1 VTGPGTRRDAAGEA
15 PADRAARLLLWYP
28 RAWRARY
35 GEEFT
40 ELLIS
45 DIAERPRSTARTLDV
60 ARGGLVA
67 RLTDAGLA
75 GLAGLPLAGS
85 PGTASSPSTPS
96 ADPYRLVRASIGT
109 LGAAFAV
116 CLAFS
121 AAMWSQLTIA
131 WQWTSPPDATPP
143 AMRATLVMS
152 AALLAF
158 LAIGALAVLPVGH
171 AVARNFHRKLI
182 GPLLALAVAVAFL
195 VVGGHHFGNGWPGT
209 GGHGENGSL
218 FPVIPAGLQAF
229 AWALSLSVSSFWAH
243 PTALAKIPG
252 AEVAWME
259 LSPLA
264 LTAAT
269 AAAVTLTRRVKLSP
283 RTLRYE
289 TGLAWL
295 SCAAMGIF
303 LVSCGYW
310 VCVGRQPGLMHAGL
324 IDIAGTA
331 VVALALAVAL
341 QARRMAMRGLR
352 LARS

>member
-1 VTGPGTRRDAAGEA
+1 VTGADTEGDT

-28 RAWRARY
+28 RTWRARY

-75 GLAGLPLAGS
+75 GLPLAGATGS
-85 PGTASSPSTPS
+85 PCTASAPG
-96 ADPYRLVRASIGT
+96 ADPYRQVRASMGT
-109 LGAAFAV
+109 LGAALAV
-116 CLAFS
+116 CLAFG

-152 AALLAF
+152 AAMLAF
-158 LAIGALAVLPVGH
+158 LAIGALAVLPVGY
-171 AVARNFHRKLI
+171 AVARNFGRRLA

-195 VVGGHHFGNGWPGT
+195 AVGGHHFGNGWPGT

-243 PTALAKIPG
+243 PTALARIPG

-264 LTAAT
+264 LAAAT
-269 AAAVTLTRRVKLSP
+269 AAAVTLTRRIELSP
-283 RTLRYE
+283 RMLRYE

-303 LVSCGYW
+303 LAGCGYW
-310 VCVGRQPGLMHAGL
+310 VCVGRQPGLVHAGL

-341 QARRMAMRGLR
+341 QAGRTAMRGLR

>member
-1 VTGPGTRRDAAGEA
+1 VTGPRTEAAT
-15 PADRAARLLLWYP
+15 PAERAARLVHWYP
-28 RAWRARY
+28 RAWRERY

-40 ELLIS
+40 ELLIA

-67 RLTDAGLA
+67 RLTDAGL
-75 GLAGLPLAGS
+75 GGLPLAGVA
-85 PGTASSPSTPS
+85 GT
-96 ADPYRLVRASIGT
+96 DPYLRVRASVGT
-109 LGAAFAV
+109 LGAALAV
-116 CLAFS
+116 CLAFG

-131 WQWTSPPDATPP
+131 WQWTSPPGATPP

-152 AALLAF
+152 AAMLAF
-158 LAIGALAVLPVGH
+158 LAIGALAVLPVGYV
-171 AVARNFHRKLI
+171 VARNLGRRLA

-195 VVGGHHFGNGWPGT
+195 AVGGHHFGNGWPGT
-209 GGHGENGSL
+209 GGHGENGYL
-218 FPVIPAGLQAF
+218 FSVIPAGLQAF

-243 PTALAKIPG
+243 PAALAKIPG

-264 LTAAT
+264 LAAAT
-269 AAAVTLTRRVKLSP
+269 AAAVSLVRRVELSP
-283 RTLRYE
+283 RMLRYE

-303 LVSCGYW
+303 LAGCGYW
-310 VCVGRQPGLMHAGL
+310 ICVGRQPGLVHAGL
-324 IDIAGTA
+324 IDVAGTA
-331 VVALALAVAL
+331 VVALALTVAL